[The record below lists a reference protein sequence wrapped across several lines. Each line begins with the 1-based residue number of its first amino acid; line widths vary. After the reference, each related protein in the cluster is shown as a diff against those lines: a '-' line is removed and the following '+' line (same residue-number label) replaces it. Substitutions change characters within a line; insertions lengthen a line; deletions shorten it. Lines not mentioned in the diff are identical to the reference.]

1 MADDRPHIGYEA
13 RDGVAVITLS
23 QPARMNAMTLDMWR
37 DLPGK
42 LKLADEDPEVRM
54 ITVAGAGDR
63 AFCAGADISEF
74 GERRTGEAAVAAYGA
89 AVKEANAALADTAKP
104 TVALIKGICFGGG
117 FALAMCCDLRLATA
131 DSRFR
136 IPAARLGLGY
146 ETGNIAS
153 LVRRVGMAGV
163 ADLLLSAR
171 ILDAGDAVRYGLVN
185 LSWPREE
192 FAAKA
197 QAYIGDMAQ
206 NAPLTMQAVKR
217 TLRELALP
225 ESERDMAAA
234 DALVGRCFAS
244 EDYAEGQRAFRE
256 KRLPQFKGR

>member
-1 MADDRPHIGYEA
+1 
-13 RDGVAVITLS
+13 
-23 QPARMNAMTLDMWR
+23 
-37 DLPGK
+37 
-42 LKLADEDPEVRM
+42 
-54 ITVAGAGDR
+54 
-63 AFCAGADISEF
+63 
-74 GERRTGEAAVAAYGA
+74 
-89 AVKEANAALADTAKP
+89 
-104 TVALIKGICFGGG
+104 
-117 FALAMCCDLRLATA
+117 
-131 DSRFR
+131 
-136 IPAARLGLGY
+136 
-146 ETGNIAS
+146 
-153 LVRRVGMAGV
+153 MAGV

-171 ILDAGDAVRYGLVN
+171 ILDANDAVRYGLVN